1 VKIEC
6 AFIHGWAMNSAVW
19 QPCLQQLPDWI
30 EPRCIDLPGYGEHV
44 AVNAVTLDE
53 TVEFVAQQ
61 LDGPAMVVGWSLGGL
76 VSLGLAQRYPDKVA
90 ALYQLATNPKFV
102 SEPHWPCAIT
112 AGVFEQFAASLEQDV
127 SKTIRRFLALQVRGT
142 DTSMHTVREL
152 QLAIDACGLPAP
164 WALFAGLKI
173 LADSDLVAAAESVAC
188 PMTWLLG
195 EKDALVPVE
204 LADRLT
210 QMPSRPD
217 VQILQGAGH
226 APFISHTDAFLGSL
240 QRAAT
245 RLKHVES
252 TTDDQ

>member
-1 VKIEC
+1 
-6 AFIHGWAMNSAVW
+6 MNSAVW
-19 QPCLQQLPDWI
+19 QACLQQLPDWI
-30 EPRCIDLPGYGEHV
+30 EPRCIDLPGYGKHV
-44 AVNAVTLDE
+44 AVSAVTLDE

-90 ALYQLATNPKFV
+90 ALYQVATNPKFV
-102 SEPHWPCAIT
+102 SVARWPCAID

-142 DTSMHTVREL
+142 DTSMHTVRDL

-164 WALFAGLKI
+164 GVLHAGLNI
-173 LADSDLVAAAESVAC
+173 LADSDLVAAAESIAC

-195 EKDALVPVE
+195 EKDALVPVA

-210 QMPSRPD
+210 RMPSRPD
-217 VQILQGAGH
+217 VQVLPGVGH
-226 APFISHTDAFLGSL
+226 APFISHTDVFIDSL
-240 QRAAT
+240 LRAAT

-252 TTDDQ
+252 NTDDR

>member
-1 VKIEC
+1 
-6 AFIHGWAMNSAVW
+6 MNSAVW
-19 QPCLQQLPDWI
+19 QSCLQQLPDWI
-30 EPRCIDLPGYGEHV
+30 EPRCIDLPGHGAHV
-44 AVNAVTLDE
+44 AVDAGTLDE

-61 LDGPAMVVGWSLGGL
+61 LAGPALVVGWSLGGL
-76 VSLGLAQRYPDKVA
+76 VSLRLAQRYPDKVA

-102 SEPHWPCAIT
+102 SEPHWPCAIE

-127 SKTIRRFLALQVRGT
+127 NKTIRRFLALQVRGT

-152 QLAIDACGLPAP
+152 QLAIDARGLPAP
-164 WALFAGLKI
+164 GALFAGLDV
-173 LADSDLVAAAESVAC
+173 LANSDLVAAAESLAC
-188 PMTWLLG
+188 PVTWLLG

-210 QMPSRPD
+210 RMPSRPD

-226 APFISHTDAFLGSL
+226 APFISHTGAFIESL
-240 QRAAT
+240 LRAAT
-245 RLKHVES
+245 QLKHVEF